1 METKYKNRVVELV
14 RVKSSELLK
23 NDFNPSV
30 HSDRQKI
37 VMDSILEST
46 GFADAIIGRRVGDKI
61 EILDGHL
68 RAELAADQEVPVLIV
83 DLDDEEADLFLLTF
97 DPIAAMAKQQ
107 RSKMNSLRTKALGLQ
122 STVFNQIIERSQL
135 GTETA
140 KKEIEKRRSTVRNTL
155 SSVSIGPIR
164 VPCTPDEIAEL
175 TLILAEYGD
184 ANGSFVGFGTYLLKL
199 IGEA

>member
-1 METKYKNRVVELV
+1 
-14 RVKSSELLK
+14 
-23 NDFNPSV
+23 
-30 HSDRQKI
+30 
-37 VMDSILEST
+37 MDSILEST

-68 RAELAADQEVPVLIV
+68 RAELATDQEVPVLIV

-122 STVFNQIIERSQL
+122 STVFNQIIERSQMSV
-135 GTETA
+135 ETA
-140 KKEIEKRRSTVRNTL
+140 KKEIEKRRSTVRSTL
-155 SSVSIGPIR
+155 ASVSIGPIR

-184 ANGSFVGFGTYLLKL
+184 ANGSFVGFGTHLLKL
-199 IGEA
+199 IGELEA